1 VNSAARAVAFMADEG
16 ERIRGI
22 NEPLPAGERV
32 LWQGAPDWRVLA
44 RTALHVRKFAL
55 YFALLLGWQLTTAL
69 ADGRTLADT
78 LGATAV
84 LGVMA
89 LLALGLLAGFAWLA
103 GRTTIYAFTTQRI
116 VMRVGVAMPIF
127 VNIPFSGIEAAALKA
142 SPDGSGDIA
151 LALKSDVRLAYLHLW
166 PHVRPWHLAHPQ
178 PMLRALPQSALVA
191 TLLADR
197 LALTGGIALPAATI
211 SLPVRAS
218 APSEHRPSHEEAGV
232 PA

>member
-1 VNSAARAVAFMADEG
+1 MASEQ
-16 ERIRGI
+16 IRGI

-44 RTALHVRKFAL
+44 RRALHVRKFAL
-55 YFALLLGWQLTTAL
+55 YFALLLGWQVTSSL

-89 LLALGLLAGFAWLA
+89 VVALGLLAGFAWLA
-103 GRTTIYAFTTQRI
+103 GRTTIYAITTQRI

-142 SPDGSGDIA
+142 DADGSGDIP
-151 LALKSDVRLAYLHLW
+151 LQLKSDCRLAYLHLW
-166 PHVRPWHLAHPQ
+166 PHVRPWHVSHPQ
-178 PMLRALPQSALVA
+178 PMLRALPQAALVA
-191 TLLADR
+191 TLLAER
-197 LALTGGIALPAATI
+197 LAQTGGFALPAA
-211 SLPVRAS
+211 V
-218 APSEHRPSHEEAGV
+218 APSRSVAEHAHAGSHDEAGV